1 MVRFTFGDQQSDI
14 DHDFQVPLQRPT
26 VDLGTQTFEALDSQA
41 AVLKNVSEGLGLA
54 PRKIMLLDEHIPSD
68 GLLSVLSR
76 LGELDG
82 QLPQLQY
89 DWQCCPP
96 HLICLW
102 QTGGRQTPPRKKG
115 D

>member
-54 PRKIMLLDEHIPSD
+54 LRKIMLLDEHIVVAQRRAAFGASAW
-68 GLLSVLSR
+68 SAS
-76 LGELDG
+76 LGS
-82 QLPQLQY
+82 
-89 DWQCCPP
+89 
-96 HLICLW
+96 IS
-102 QTGGRQTPPRKKG
+102 
-115 D
+115 